1 MNQKHAP
8 SAAGLSLP
16 NQSAV
21 EADVIGRSNTHPEN
35 RRFTV
40 DGDSSGANPLFDL
53 AA

>member
-1 MNQKHAP
+1 VNQKHAP
-8 SAAGLSLP
+8 SATGLSLP

-21 EADVIGRSNTHPEN
+21 EADVIGLSNTHPQN

-40 DGDSSGANPLFDL
+40 DGDSPSANPVFDL